1 MLTDEARAFVKT
13 WSESLGD
20 LGPVLTGENKAVSLT
35 EIRGLYSSFLARNL
49 PPANVTF
56 EDVVIGGIPGQLAS
70 PPVLSTDAVV
80 VYIHGGAY
88 IVGEPAG
95 YRGISGNLA
104 SRMGAKVFMPDY
116 RLAPEH
122 PFPAAIND
130 TLQFYKGLLD
140 EGYPAKKIVFTG
152 ESAGGAM
159 TVTVMVAARNSGLPL
174 PAGGVSVSPWANL
187 EHTGISMTNREGID
201 PLNTKAGLVFL
212 ASVFLQG
219 ALPNHPMASPVF
231 ADVTGLP
238 PIMIQMGE
246 AELMLT
252 DGMRLA
258 THLAENR
265 VRMTLE
271 VWPHMFHAWHFVA
284 GLQPEAREAIESAA
298 VFLEQCLRDA
308 GKSSRST

>member
-1 MLTDEARAFVKT
+1 MLTNEARAFVAQ
-13 WSESLGD
+13 WSESLRD
-20 LGPVLTGENKAVSLT
+20 LGPVLTGENKTVSLA
-35 EIRGLYSSFLARNL
+35 EIRARYSKMLAQN
-49 PPANVTF
+49 PAPAGITF
-56 EDVVIGGIPGQLAS
+56 EDVVIGGVPGQLAT
-70 PPVLSTDAVV
+70 PKVLRTDAVV

-88 IVGEPAG
+88 IVGEPNG
-95 YRGISGNLA
+95 YHGIGGNLA
-104 SRMGAKVFMPDY
+104 QMLGAKVFLPDY

-122 PFPAAIND
+122 PFPAPIDD
-130 TLQFYKGLLD
+130 TLRFYKGLLD
-140 EGYPAKKIVFTG
+140 DGYPAKKIVFAG

-159 TVTVMVAARNSGLPL
+159 TVTVMVAARNSGLAL
-174 PAGGVSVSPWANL
+174 PAGGVAISPWANL
-187 EHTGISMTNREGID
+187 EHTGISMTNRETID
-201 PLNTKAGLVFL
+201 LLNTKGGLVFL
-212 ASVFLQG
+212 ARVFLQD

-238 PIMIQMGE
+238 PIMVQMGE

-284 GLQPEAREAIESAA
+284 NLQPEAQQALESAA
-298 VFLEQCLRDA
+298 LFLEQCLRDA
-308 GKSSRST
+308 DKSSD

>member
-1 MLTDEARAFVKT
+1 MLTNEARAFVAQ
-13 WSESLGD
+13 WSESLRD
-20 LGPVLTGENKAVSLT
+20 LGPVLTGENKTVSLA
-35 EIRGLYSSFLARNL
+35 EIRARYSKMLAQN
-49 PPANVTF
+49 PAPAGITF
-56 EDVVIGGIPGQLAS
+56 EDVVIGGIPGQLAT
-70 PPVLSTDAVV
+70 PDVLRTDAVV

-95 YRGISGNLA
+95 YHGIGGNLA
-104 SRMGAKVFMPDY
+104 KTMGAKVFLPDY

-122 PFPAAIND
+122 PFPAPIDD
-130 TLQFYKGLLD
+130 TLRFYKGLLD
-140 EGYPAKKIVFTG
+140 EGYPARKIVFAG

-159 TVTVMVAARNSGLPL
+159 TVTVMVAARNSGLAL
-174 PAGGVSVSPWANL
+174 PAGGVAISPWANL
-187 EHTGISMTNREGID
+187 EHTGISMTNRETID
-201 PLNTKAGLVFL
+201 LLNTKTGLVFL
-212 ASVFLQG
+212 ANVFLQG

-238 PIMIQMGE
+238 PIMVQMGE

-284 GLQPEAREAIESAA
+284 QLQPQARQALESAA
-298 VFLEQCLRDA
+298 LFMEQCLRGAD
-308 GKSSRST
+308 RSIG

>member
-1 MLTDEARAFVKT
+1 MLTNEARAFVAQ
-13 WSESLGD
+13 WSESLRD
-20 LGPVLTGENKAVSLT
+20 LGPVLTGENKTVSLD
-35 EIRGLYSSFLARNL
+35 EIRLLYSRMLAQN
-49 PPANVTF
+49 PAPAGITF
-56 EDVVIGGIPGQLAS
+56 DDVVIGGVPGQLAT
-70 PPVLSTDAVV
+70 PKVLRTDAVV

-88 IVGEPAG
+88 IVGEPNG
-95 YRGISGNLA
+95 YHGISGNLA
-104 SRMGAKVFMPDY
+104 QMLGAKVFLPDY

-122 PFPAAIND
+122 PFPAPIDD
-130 TLQFYKGLLD
+130 TLGFYKGLLD
-140 EGYPAKKIVFTG
+140 EGYPAKKIVFAG

-159 TVTVMVAARNSGLPL
+159 TVTVMVAARNSGLAL
-174 PAGGVSVSPWANL
+174 PAGGVAISPWANL
-187 EHTGISMTNREGID
+187 EHTGISMTNRETID
-201 PLNTKAGLVFL
+201 LLNTKAGLVFL
-212 ASVFLQG
+212 ANVFLQG

-238 PIMIQMGE
+238 PIMVQMGE

-284 GLQPEAREAIESAA
+284 NLQPEARQALESAA
-298 VFLEQCLRDA
+298 AFMEQCLRDA
-308 GKSSRST
+308 DKSIG

>member
-1 MLTDEARAFVKT
+1 MLTDEARAFVKQ
-13 WSESLGD
+13 WSASLGD

-35 EIRGLYSSFLARNL
+35 EIRRLYSGFLAKNP
-49 PPANVTF
+49 PPAGVTF
-56 EDVVIGGIPGQLAS
+56 EDVVVGGVPGQLVS
-70 PPVLSTDAVV
+70 PAALKTDAVV

-95 YRGISGNLA
+95 YQGVSGNFA
-104 SRMGAKVFMPDY
+104 STMGAKVFVPHY

-122 PFPAAIND
+122 PFPAAIDD
-130 TLQFYKGLLD
+130 TLRFYKGLLE
-140 EGYPAKKIVFTG
+140 EGHSSNKIVFTG

-174 PAGGVSVSPWANL
+174 PAGGVSISPWANL

-201 PLNTKAGLVFL
+201 PLNTKAGLTFL

-271 VWPHMFHAWHFVA
+271 VWPHMFHAWHFVSS
-284 GLQPEAREAIESAA
+284 LQPEARQAIESAA
-298 VFLEQCLRDA
+298 LFLEQCLRQA
-308 GKSSRST
+308 SKSSR

>member
-1 MLTDEARAFVKT
+1 MLTNEARAFVAQ
-13 WSESLGD
+13 WSESLRD
-20 LGPVLTGENKAVSLT
+20 LGPVLTGENKSVSLA
-35 EIRGLYSSFLARNL
+35 EIRARYSKMLAQN
-49 PPANVTF
+49 PAPAGITF
-56 EDVVIGGIPGQLAS
+56 EDVVIGGIPGQLAT
-70 PPVLSTDAVV
+70 PDVLRTDAVV

-95 YRGISGNLA
+95 YHGIGGNLA
-104 SRMGAKVFMPDY
+104 KTMGAKVFLPDY

-122 PFPAAIND
+122 PFPAPIDD
-130 TLQFYKGLLD
+130 TLRFYKGLLD
-140 EGYPAKKIVFTG
+140 EGYPAKKIVFAG

-159 TVTVMVAARNSGLPL
+159 TVTVMVAARNSGLAL
-174 PAGGVSVSPWANL
+174 PAGGVAISPWANL
-187 EHTGISMTNREGID
+187 EHTGISMTNRETID
-201 PLNTKAGLVFL
+201 LLNTKAGLVFL
-212 ASVFLQG
+212 ANVFLQG

-238 PIMIQMGE
+238 PIMVQMGE

-284 GLQPEAREAIESAA
+284 QLQPEARQALESAA
-298 VFLEQCLRDA
+298 LFLEQCLRNADNSI
-308 GKSSRST
+308 G

>member
-1 MLTDEARAFVKT
+1 MLTNEARAFVAQ
-13 WSESLGD
+13 WSESLQD
-20 LGPVLTGENKAVSLT
+20 LGPILTGENKTVSLA
-35 EIRGLYSSFLARNL
+35 EIRASYSKMLAQN
-49 PPANVTF
+49 PAPAGVTF
-56 EDVVIGGIPGQLAS
+56 EDVVMGGVPGLLAT
-70 PPVLSTDAVV
+70 PDVLKTDAVI

-95 YRGISGNLA
+95 YHGIGGNLA
-104 SRMGAKVFMPDY
+104 KTMGAKVFLPDY

-122 PFPAAIND
+122 PFPAPIDD

-140 EGYPAKKIVFTG
+140 KGYPANKIVFAG

-159 TVTVMVAARNSGLPL
+159 TVTVMVAARNSGVPL
-174 PAGGVSVSPWANL
+174 PAGGVAISPWANL
-187 EHTGISMTNREGID
+187 EHTGISMTNRETID

-212 ASVFLQG
+212 ANVFLQG

-271 VWPHMFHAWHFVA
+271 VWPHMYHAWHFVA
-284 GLQPEAREAIESAA
+284 NLQPEAQQAIESAA
-298 VFLEQCLRDA
+298 LFLEQCVRDA
-308 GKSSRST
+308 

>member
-1 MLTDEARAFVKT
+1 MLTNEARAFVAQ
-13 WSESLGD
+13 WSESLRD
-20 LGPVLTGENKAVSLT
+20 LGPVLTGENKTVSLA
-35 EIRGLYSSFLARNL
+35 EIRERYSKMLAQN
-49 PPANVTF
+49 PAPSGITF
-56 EDVVIGGIPGQLAS
+56 EDVVMGGIPGQLAN
-70 PPVLSTDAVV
+70 PKVLRTDAVV

-88 IVGEPAG
+88 IVGEPNG
-95 YRGISGNLA
+95 YHGISGNLA
-104 SRMGAKVFMPDY
+104 QMLGAKVFLPDY

-122 PFPAAIND
+122 PFPAAIDD
-130 TLQFYKGLLD
+130 TLRFYKGLLD
-140 EGYPAKKIVFTG
+140 EGYPAKKIVFAG

-159 TVTVMVAARNSGLPL
+159 TVTVMVAARNSGLAL
-174 PAGGVSVSPWANL
+174 PAGGVAISPWANL
-187 EHTGISMTNREGID
+187 EHTGISMTNRETID
-201 PLNTKAGLVFL
+201 LLNTKAGLVFL
-212 ASVFLQG
+212 ANVFLQG

-238 PIMIQMGE
+238 PIMVQMGE

-284 GLQPEAREAIESAA
+284 NVQPEAQQALKSAA
-298 VFLEQCLRDA
+298 LFLEQCLRDA
-308 GKSSRST
+308 DKSVG

>member
-1 MLTDEARAFVKT
+1 MLTNEARAFVAQ
-13 WSESLGD
+13 WSESLRD
-20 LGPVLTGENKAVSLT
+20 LGPVLTGENKTVSLA
-35 EIRGLYSSFLARNL
+35 EIRASYSKMLAQN
-49 PPANVTF
+49 PAPAGVTF
-56 EDVVIGGIPGQLAS
+56 EDVMMGGIPGQLAN
-70 PPVLSTDAVV
+70 PDVLRTDAVV

-95 YRGISGNLA
+95 YHGIGGNLA
-104 SRMGAKVFMPDY
+104 KAMGAKVFLPDY

-122 PFPAAIND
+122 PFPAAIDD
-130 TLQFYKGLLD
+130 TLRFYKGLLD
-140 EGYPAKKIVFTG
+140 EGRSANKIVFAG

-174 PAGGVSVSPWANL
+174 PAGGVAISPWANL
-187 EHTGISMTNREGID
+187 EHTGISMTNRETID
-201 PLNTKAGLVFL
+201 LLNTKAGLVFL
-212 ASVFLQG
+212 ANVFLHG

-238 PIMIQMGE
+238 PIMVQMGE

-284 GLQPEAREAIESAA
+284 NLQPEAQQALESAA
-298 VFLEQCLRDA
+298 LFLEQCVRDA
-308 GKSSRST
+308 

>member
-1 MLTDEARAFVKT
+1 MLTNEARAFVAQ
-13 WSESLGD
+13 WSESLRD
-20 LGPVLTGENKAVSLT
+20 LGPVLTGENKTVSLA
-35 EIRGLYSSFLARNL
+35 EIRARYSKMLAQN
-49 PPANVTF
+49 PAPAGITF
-56 EDVVIGGIPGQLAS
+56 EDVVIGGIPGQLAT
-70 PPVLSTDAVV
+70 PDVLRTDAVV

-95 YRGISGNLA
+95 YHGIGGNLA
-104 SRMGAKVFMPDY
+104 KTMGAKVFLPDY

-122 PFPAAIND
+122 PFPAPIDD
-130 TLQFYKGLLD
+130 TLRFYKGLLD
-140 EGYPAKKIVFTG
+140 EGYPAKKIVFAG

-159 TVTVMVAARNSGLPL
+159 TVTVMVAARNSGLAL
-174 PAGGVSVSPWANL
+174 PAGGVAISPWANL
-187 EHTGISMTNREGID
+187 EHTGISMTNRETID
-201 PLNTKAGLVFL
+201 LLNTKAGLVFL
-212 ASVFLQG
+212 ANVFLQG

-238 PIMIQMGE
+238 PIMVQMGE

-284 GLQPEAREAIESAA
+284 QLQPQARQALESAA
-298 VFLEQCLRDA
+298 LFMEQCLRGAD
-308 GKSSRST
+308 RSIG